1 MERSLKQSI
10 DEFHLERKQ
19 LVERSQIEH
28 ESSHNE
34 ISKLQRALELK
45 LREINK
51 VKKLGKTIL
60 EQRTEL
66 ESFFFDALINVKK
79 QIGYHQQDT
88 LTAFRNSTGHS
99 LTQDLST
106 YGLLQDVDEANRW

>member
-19 LVERSQIEH
+19 LAERSQIEH
-28 ESSHNE
+28 ESSRNE

-79 QIGYHQQDT
+79 QMDYHRQDT
-88 LTAFRNSTGHS
+88 LTAYGSPTRHS
-99 LTQDLST
+99 LNQELST
-106 YGLLQDVDEANRW
+106 WGPVQDVDESNRW